1 MKSKP
6 SISSS
11 SSAERIAEIRTQ
23 IDDIDERLHCAL
35 LERMDY
41 TGKLAELKK
50 SDSVGGS
57 AYRPGRE
64 AQLLARRAAAHLD
77 EMRGKMRGKMSLATL
92 VQIWREIISAS
103 LRLQRTP
110 EERALPVIL
119 AASEQT
125 RAEALASARG
135 WAGAAARVEMAL
147 DLRDFFARMD
157 EHQVMIG
164 LMDPTMP
171 GAWWRLMNG
180 AAHKAHRTRRTRRT
194 HIVARWP
201 FMAASQTRP
210 LYVLAN
216 MMPEASGN
224 DLSLYVQDDKIVEIE
239 GFVLPDD
246 DDRRFLG
253 CHARA
258 LDE

>member
-23 IDDIDERLHCAL
+23 IDDIDERLHRAL

-50 SDSVGGS
+50 SDSVVGS

-77 EMRGKMRGKMSLATL
+77 EMRGKMHGEMSLATL

-119 AASEQT
+119 AASEQA

-180 AAHKAHRTRRTRRT
+180 AAHKTHRTYRTY
-194 HIVARWP
+194 IVARWP

>member
-23 IDDIDERLHCAL
+23 IDDIDERLHRAL

-50 SDSVGGS
+50 PDSVGGS

-77 EMRGKMRGKMSLATL
+77 EMRGKMHGEMSLATL

-119 AASEQT
+119 AASEQA

-180 AAHKAHRTRRTRRT
+180 AAHKTHRTHRTY
-194 HIVARWP
+194 IVARWP

-216 MMPEASGN
+216 MMPEASGD

-246 DDRRFLG
+246 GDNDDRRFLG
-253 CHARA
+253 CYARA

>member
-11 SSAERIAEIRTQ
+11 SIAEIRAQ
-23 IDDIDERLHCAL
+23 IDEIDERLHRAL

-41 TGKLAELKK
+41 TRKLAELKK

-77 EMRGKMRGKMSLATL
+77 EMRGEMHGEMGLATL

-119 AASEQT
+119 AAPEQG

-135 WAGAAARVEMAL
+135 WAGAAAAG
-147 DLRDFFARMD
+147 LR
-157 EHQVMIG
+157 
-164 LMDPTMP
+164 
-171 GAWWRLMNG
+171 WRL
-180 AAHKAHRTRRTRRT
+180 T
-194 HIVARWP
+194 
-201 FMAASQTRP
+201 
-210 LYVLAN
+210 L
-216 MMPEASGN
+216 
-224 DLSLYVQDDKIVEIE
+224 EI
-239 GFVLPDD
+239 
-246 DDRRFLG
+246 FL
-253 CHARA
+253 RA
-258 LDE
+258 WTSIR

>member
-23 IDDIDERLHCAL
+23 IDDIDERLHRAL

-50 SDSVGGS
+50 PDSAGGS

-64 AQLLARRAAAHLD
+64 AQLLARRAAAHHD
-77 EMRGKMRGKMSLATL
+77 KMHGEMSLATL

-119 AASEQT
+119 AASEQA

-180 AAHKAHRTRRTRRT
+180 AAHKTHRTY
-194 HIVARWP
+194 IVARWP

>member
-23 IDDIDERLHCAL
+23 IDDIDERLHRAL

-50 SDSVGGS
+50 PDSVGGS

-77 EMRGKMRGKMSLATL
+77 EMRGKMHGEMSLATL

-110 EERALPVIL
+110 EERTLPVIL
-119 AASEQT
+119 AASEQA

-164 LMDPTMP
+164 LMDIAMP

-180 AAHKAHRTRRTRRT
+180 AAHKT

-201 FMAASQTRP
+201 FIASDATRP

-246 DDRRFLG
+246 GDDPDRRFLG